1 MAYPICLIYQLSGQS
16 SKMRIPI
23 AYRTEPGHIAYRL
36 SPIAYRL
43 SPIAYRLVTPMAHC
57 LSPIYIAYRLSC
69 MVSIVIAYLSPIA
82 YRRPSPIYI
91 AYRLSPNA

>member
-43 SPIAYRLVTPMAHC
+43 SPMAHC
-57 LSPIYIAYRLSC
+57 LSPIAYRLSPIAYRPSS

-91 AYRLSPNA
+91 AYRLSPIA

>member
-1 MAYPICLIYQLSGQS
+1 MAYPIYQLSGHS

-43 SPIAYRLVTPMAHC
+43 WPIVYRLSPIAYRSPIVYGLDRYRLSIAYRLSSPIAYLYCLSPIAYRLT
-57 LSPIYIAYRLSC
+57 
-69 MVSIVIAYLSPIA
+69 
-82 YRRPSPIYI
+82 
-91 AYRLSPNA
+91 PNA

>member
-1 MAYPICLIYQLSGQS
+1 MAYPIYQLSGQS

-43 SPIAYRLVTPMAHC
+43 SPIVYR
-57 LSPIYIAYRLSC
+57 
-69 MVSIVIAYLSPIA
+69 LSPIA
-82 YRRPSPIYI
+82 YRLSI
-91 AYRLSPNA
+91 AYRLWSRSLSPIYRLSPIVAHRLYCLLHIAYRLTPNA